1 MCEPTTIAMLAISV
15 ASAGAQLKGQ
25 IDQGKAQKQYQNS
38 LDLETNRVANT
49 QLSQLAIRRS
59 QENEA
64 TATEKLRAS
73 REATLQASTARVAT
87 AESGVSGNSASQL
100 LRDYTQ
106 QQGLY
111 TAALDRQLTIT
122 SSSLKS
128 QGDAVLTQAGY
139 DKTAAARPIAGPDYF
154 GAAAKIGAAGLN
166 AYDAHSDYLAKK
178 EQ

>member
-25 IDQGKAQKQYQNS
+25 IDQGKAQAKYQDE

-64 TATEKLRAS
+64 TAAEKLRVS
-73 REATLQASTARVAT
+73 REATSQASTARVAL

-100 LRDYTQ
+100 LRDYTE

-111 TAALDRQLTIT
+111 TAALDRQLSITT
-122 SSSLKS
+122 SSLRA
-128 QGDAVLTQAGY
+128 QGDAITTQAGY
-139 DKTAAARPIAGPDYF
+139 DKKAAARPIAGPDYF
-154 GAAAKIGAAGLN
+154 GAVAKIGAAGLN
-166 AYDAHSDYLAKK
+166 AYDSHSDYLAKK
-178 EQ
+178 GP